1 MLGLLEGLKS
11 QPLFK
16 LLAFVR
22 PYRRTAIWAG
32 VALVV
37 SSLNLLILPVSMRHL
52 MDFGFVKE
60 AKDSEF
66 YFMMVAVVSALSALS
81 SAWRYYLVSW
91 LGERSI
97 SDMRRKLF
105 AKVLSFDLTQFEKIK
120 VGEVLSRLTTDTS
133 LVQQIIGISVSVAI
147 RNVIQMVGSFVML
160 LVTSVYL
167 TGVFLSSVPA
177 MLIPFY
183 LVMKRQRALSRIG
196 QDKMALSSSFA
207 GETLFAIHVAQAFT
221 HEPYDSHLYN
231 DAVENS
237 FKAQLKRIRMRSVLT
252 VVIALAITAGFLLV
266 FWVGSSLI
274 NHDPQLITKGELVQF
289 FTYAIILSSAMIAM
303 ADVMGDLQ
311 RAYGASERLLEL
323 LSMDPSIVSPKN
335 PTIPDGRLRGAISY
349 NNVCFSYPS
358 RPGKEVLSQISL
370 DIKPGDNVAFVGH
383 SGAGKTTMLQVLL
396 RFYDVNKGHVSIDD
410 IPISHMTLDTLRGS
424 ISFVP
429 QEVVVFS
436 GTIYENILYGC
447 PEASS
452 EKVYEAGKLALVD
465 EFAKDLPDGYDTVVG
480 ERGMRLS
487 GGQRQRLAI
496 ARAFLRDS
504 PILLLDEATSNL
516 DTKNERLLQIALDKL
531 IKGRTTL
538 VIAHRLSTVKQADQ
552 IVFMHLGK
560 ILAKGTHAYL
570 MEHCPEYAYLSNLQ
584 FIEE

>member
-22 PYRRTAIWAG
+22 PYKRTAIWAG
-32 VALVV
+32 IALVV

-207 GETLFAIHVAQAFT
+207 GETLFAIHVTQAFT
-221 HEPYDSHLYN
+221 HEPYDNQLYN

-252 VVIALAITAGFLLV
+252 VVIALSITAGFLLV

-323 LSMDPSIVSPKN
+323 LSMEPSIVSPKN
-335 PTIPDGRLRGAISY
+335 PTIPDGKLKGALAY

-358 RPGKEVLSQISL
+358 RPEKEVLSQISL
-370 DIKPGDNVAFVGH
+370 DIKPGENVAFVGH
-383 SGAGKTTMLQVLL
+383 SGAG
-396 RFYDVNKGHVSIDD
+396 
-410 IPISHMTLDTLRGS
+410 
-424 ISFVP
+424 
-429 QEVVVFS
+429 
-436 GTIYENILYGC
+436 
-447 PEASS
+447 
-452 EKVYEAGKLALVD
+452 
-465 EFAKDLPDGYDTVVG
+465 
-480 ERGMRLS
+480 
-487 GGQRQRLAI
+487 
-496 ARAFLRDS
+496 
-504 PILLLDEATSNL
+504 
-516 DTKNERLLQIALDKL
+516 
-531 IKGRTTL
+531 
-538 VIAHRLSTVKQADQ
+538 
-552 IVFMHLGK
+552 
-560 ILAKGTHAYL
+560 
-570 MEHCPEYAYLSNLQ
+570 
-584 FIEE
+584 